1 MSTAEIAELRA
12 GVEPIPVTHAP
23 RLALVRRVALCAY
36 AVGFLVYCARV
47 GIPVQRELVILWICG
62 ALACASIGRSP
73 RQIVQLVIDW
83 LPLTAVLLVYDLSRG
98 AADSIGVPV
107 HFEAMIDFDR
117 LVFFGQT
124 PTEWLQANLFDS
136 EAVRWWDV
144 VFTIIY
150 TSHFIVPFAVAG
162 VLWARQRQAF
172 LSFTKRFVTLSS
184 AGLLTYIAFPA
195 APPWMASEE
204 GMLGDVDRST
214 ASGWEVIDL
223 NTAAAFEKGQAAV
236 NLVAAVPS
244 LHAAFAALVAM
255 FLWPRVRRG
264 WRPLLALYAVAMG
277 FALVATGEHYVFD
290 ILLGW
295 AYAALVMIGWA
306 WWDDRRAAT
315 TSARPASP

>member
-1 MSTAEIAELRA
+1 VSTAEIAELRA
-12 GVEPIPVTHAP
+12 GVEPIPVTQVP
-23 RLALVRRVALCAY
+23 RLAFLRRAALCAY
-36 AVGFLVYCARV
+36 AVGFLVYCVRV

-73 RQIVQLVIDW
+73 RQILQLVLDW

-98 AADSIGVPV
+98 AADSIGIPV

-117 LVFFGQT
+117 FLFFGET
-124 PTEWLQANLFDS
+124 PTEWMQTHLFETD
-136 EAVRWWDV
+136 AVRWWDV
-144 VFTIIY
+144 FFTIVY

-162 VLWARQRQAF
+162 VLWARHRQAF

-195 APPWMASEE
+195 APPWMASEQDL
-204 GMLGDVDRST
+204 LGEVQRST

-255 FLWPRVRRG
+255 FLWSRVGRG
-264 WRPLLALYAVAMG
+264 WRPLLVAYAVAMG
-277 FALVATGEHYVFD
+277 FSLVATGEHYVFD

-295 AYAALVMIGWA
+295 TYAALVMLGWN
-306 WWDDRRAAT
+306 WWERRRAAT
-315 TSARPASP
+315 TGVRPAAL